1 MENVLSGEIPLE
13 ISTASSKF
21 GTSRVCSTAWGTP
34 EVSVA
39 MFKAEQKAVIPK
51 GCKRN
56 LHFGSKIPTVNFA

>member
-1 MENVLSGEIPLE
+1 M
-13 ISTASSKF
+13 
-21 GTSRVCSTAWGTP
+21 SRVCSTAWGTP

-56 LHFGSKIPTVNFA
+56 LNFGSKIPTVNFA